1 MSITSAVYCWEDLY
15 SGGQPVIDNIK
26 ASGFSTVLAW
36 SVHVSATNADL
47 TLNDTLI
54 VTDGTY
60 VGDSS
65 WPGLLAQLKTGT
77 TSVNRLLFSV
87 GSGGGPTDFTN
98 IQTLITR
105 FGTGSDSPLYKN
117 FAKLLEVIPSIDGID
132 FDDEDLYDQ
141 DTIVQFSLMLKA
153 IGYQQITFCP
163 YMEMSF
169 WAGCLKELQAEAP
182 GLVTAY
188 NLQCYAGGGGNV
200 YALPQW
206 IDSIAP
212 VLGPGAAHFILPGLW
227 SRNGTGCTSGECP
240 DQMQTQYAGWKS
252 LGIGGGFIW
261 RYDDIIDCENS
272 GSCSGG
278 PITPAAYAEAIIN
291 GLS

>member
-141 DTIVQFSLMLKA
+141 DTIVQFALMLKA

-163 YMEMSF
+163 YTDMSF

-227 SRNGTGCTSGECP
+227 SRNGTGCASGECP

-278 PITPAAYAEAIIN
+278 PITPAAYAGAIIN